1 MIFYV
6 LSTNSWQHIT
16 KGVIYINQDIL
27 LVMSLEEHPERLCA
41 VLKKSGLSTTL
52 AQNVQAA
59 FEYLQSST
67 CTFILLDLDL
77 EGALPFLEKTMVAFY
92 DPPPYILAADHYPC
106 SLAQAETLNLG
117 IDICLEKPLDVEKVL
132 AVINAVLRRADRLAH
147 PKPIRSTSKIEPS
160 TLTIDPL
167 RRSVSIDG
175 RPVELTVKE
184 FDILHLLASHP
195 GIVFSK
201 AQIYERV
208 WDEEYLYPSTSVSDM
223 ISSMRRKLGLDPK
236 EGRYIQTV
244 FGAGYRFVN
253 PGQPAPTSKNIS

>member
-1 MIFYV
+1 M
-6 LSTNSWQHIT
+6 
-16 KGVIYINQDIL
+16 
-27 LVMSLEEHPERLCA
+27 MSFNDHPERLCA
-41 VLKKSGLSTTL
+41 VLEKSGLSTTL
-52 AQNVQAA
+52 IQNVQAA

-67 CTFILLDLDL
+67 CTFILLDLNLD
-77 EGALPFLEKTMVAFY
+77 GALPFLEKTVATFY
-92 DPPPYILAADHYPC
+92 DPPPFILAADHYPC

-117 IDICLEKPLDVEKVL
+117 IDVCLGKPLDAEEVL
-132 AVINAVLRRADRLAH
+132 AVINAVLRRADRLVH
-147 PKPIRSTSKIEPS
+147 PRPIRSAPKIERS
-160 TLTIDPL
+160 TLKIDPL

-184 FDILHLLASHP
+184 FDILHLLSSHP
-195 GIVFSK
+195 GVVFSK

-208 WDEEYLYPSTSVSDM
+208 WNEEYLYPSTSVSDM

-253 PGQPAPTSKNIS
+253 PGQPASAPKNIS